1 MATEAE
7 KGFAAGEPSNKQKV
21 LSRFFWTVISSPNT
35 LSNPD
40 NTHLPLVVT
49 TSQQQLAKL
58 DRPDWQLDRP
68 GPPWLTGGQPAHG
81 EMRVIQTRNWTPGRA
96 WFLNQQAVVQL
107 MSVSASGKL
116 LLRSYSRVQA
126 DLHTRIFFCM
136 GWRSR
141 WWEINHG
148 LIMATE
154 RLLGAHQ
161 SIRLIGDGPTAQIRS
176 RWVTG
181 EWGGTRTLVSP

>member
-7 KGFAAGEPSNKQKV
+7 KGFAAGEPSNKQSV
-21 LSRFFWTVISSPNT
+21 EPIFWTVISSPNT

-58 DRPDWQLDRP
+58 DSPDWQLARP
-68 GPPWLTGGQPAHG
+68 GPPWLTAGQPASG
-81 EMRVIQTRNWTPGRA
+81 EMRVRQTRNWTLGRV

-107 MSVSASGKL
+107 MSVSASVKL

-126 DLHTRIFFCM
+126 DLHTRFFFSVWSEEV
-136 GWRSR
+136 GDDR
-141 WWEINHG
+141 
-148 LIMATE
+148 LIM
-154 RLLGAHQ
+154 
-161 SIRLIGDGPTAQIRS
+161 D
-176 RWVTG
+176 
-181 EWGGTRTLVSP
+181 